1 MIEVRCFES
10 LEEAAFLR
18 DEINGLNRRSA
29 RPDPFSTF
37 EFFETFF
44 RHEQFFLQ
52 GRNRR
57 PWFLTASSAGR
68 LIGYLALRRVTR
80 RVLGVQTSMLGFL
93 VNHDTDRPHLVAE
106 VQSLAAVSEAFYDYL
121 LGRRSEWSFLEFQQQ
136 DDSSSLFPPPA
147 ATDLHGYAV
156 RQWPSLA
163 NGTIH
168 VRWGTLAAYSKSL
181 SKKFRANVNR
191 QMRNLLAAG
200 DVQFLS
206 SDDVDSTPALLEL
219 YMLVEQ
225 HSWKARV
232 NATIGRSP
240 QRVDYIRS
248 LLGASQPMRVTIHI
262 LLLDGIPIAGF
273 ITGAFLTGLYAL
285 HIVYDDRHS
294 RLAPG
299 SAMLLMGVRQA
310 IVGQYA
316 FFNLLSGFAYFK
328 TRWLADITET
338 RIAQI
343 YRTGGVMFWHRW
355 LGDWKRRILSDG
367 SRERFALFNA
377 VRRTLMGSKAEPP
390 EKGHVTIP
398 EPGLGERAR
407 IALLIAAAR
416 RGRCELLSG
425 SGLAAAMPYE
435 ITLAERDQ
443 AGAETGSAVARND
456 SMKVPI
462 ALIDSPTS
470 IPMSAPGAPKCRI
483 AR

>member
-18 DEINGLNRRSA
+18 DEINDLNRRSA

-37 EFFETFF
+37 EFFEAFF
-44 RHEQFFLQ
+44 RHDEFLAT
-52 GRNRR
+52 GRGMSL
-57 PWFLTASSAGR
+57 WFLTASSAGK

-80 RVLGVQTSMLGFL
+80 RVMGIRTSMLGFL
-93 VNHDTDRPHLVAE
+93 VNHDTDRPHLVAQVE
-106 VQSLAAVSEAFYDYL
+106 SLAAVSAAFYDYL

-147 ATDLHGYAV
+147 ATDLHGYVV

-168 VRWGTLAAYSKSL
+168 VRWSTLAAYCKSL

-200 DVQFLS
+200 DVQLLS
-206 SDDVDSTPALLEL
+206 SADVDSTPALLEL

-225 HSWKARV
+225 HSWKARA
-232 NATIGRSP
+232 NATIGRHP
-240 QRVDYIRS
+240 QRVDYIGS
-248 LLGASQPMRVTIHI
+248 LLDAKQPMRVTIHI
-262 LLLDGIPIAGF
+262 LLLDGVPIAGF

-310 IVGQYA
+310 IVGHYA
-316 FFNLLSGFAYFK
+316 FFNLLSGFTYFK
-328 TRWLADITET
+328 TRWLADITAT

-355 LGDWKRRILSDG
+355 LGDWKRRIMSDG
-367 SRERFALFNA
+367 SQERFALFNA
-377 VRRTLMGSKAEPP
+377 VRRTIMRSKTEPD
-390 EKGHVTIP
+390 ETVQVTIP
-398 EPGLGERAR
+398 ESDRGERAR

-416 RGRCELLSG
+416 RGRCELLST
-425 SGLAAAMPYE
+425 SDLAAAMQYE
-435 ITLAERDQ
+435 IPLAAD
-443 AGAETGSAVARND
+443 SARRC
-456 SMKVPI
+456 
-462 ALIDSPTS
+462 
-470 IPMSAPGAPKCRI
+470 AP
-483 AR
+483 